1 MARQRFAWLQLAAA
15 SLTPWS
21 QAGCWLL
28 TPEADLAA
36 ISRGTLLGCS
46 VRSVNV
52 CCDWGNAAC
61 QAWSGLHKMGGGS
74 VCKGVVHVPS
84 RQPAIPVYP
93 SSDRKKAFRGASL
106 DWYLQRLLSN
116 ATNFAQQRG
125 ERERLHGPEH
135 LQQHS
140 MHKAGGSRFFF
151 AGRDLS
157 VGNVARNTHLSFA
170 KALFQRKVPA
180 SLGCA
185 SFCHPAVGVGQSRL
199 CVLPALHL
207 GLRPRS

>member
-1 MARQRFAWLQLAAA
+1 
-15 SLTPWS
+15 
-21 QAGCWLL
+21 
-28 TPEADLAA
+28 
-36 ISRGTLLGCS
+36 
-46 VRSVNV
+46 
-52 CCDWGNAAC
+52 
-61 QAWSGLHKMGGGS
+61 MGGGS
-74 VCKGVVHVPS
+74 VCKGVVHVP
-84 RQPAIPVYP
+84 RRLPAIPVYP

-106 DWYLQRLLSN
+106 DPYLQRLLSK

-125 ERERLHGPEH
+125 VRETLHGPEH
-135 LQQHS
+135 LQHP

-157 VGNVARNTHLSFA
+157 VGNVARNKRLSFA